1 VFDQQE
7 TWLEEKDAPEKPI
20 GTNGNTLAFTLSV
33 DIDGIG
39 DIKNLGVKE
48 AVEDAGQFFV
58 DYLKKHGIKNSVYC
72 LFSGGGIY
80 VHLHHGMFTIAEYN
94 DPEQTAKEFTILGKA
109 FNLLIAEVSR
119 EFFHQYCEHIGKV
132 KFDKLNNQKRTFKTI
147 FSIHKR
153 LPYAVIPLNPE
164 EIKISFSRA
173 SLPLSNEVIEEG
185 KAWYSSFDIDERPS
199 LGEMLKP
206 FLDEAMENESTTA
219 GCSTGTISRKPAPI
233 LRENF
238 PPCIKNI
245 IRTATNAEG
254 RHRALGVLATYLY
267 QAGWEEDAAHDL
279 WEEVADRCGVEDRVF
294 RTEWG
299 RVCCPNCDTMK
310 KNTGGYPNLNLY
322 GMNMCSSDLGCLKAH
337 WPGEYNALAMKAS
350 PGFVMAIDDTAEPLP
365 TRLAN
370 LARRNCMELWHTP
383 GGKAYIT
390 LNLAGHKEYKVLD
403 SKPIKAWLSRLAS
416 DFLGET
422 ASATNLKSV
431 ITLLEGIAL
440 YDGHEYELHVRKAE
454 QDGKIYVDMGD
465 ASWKALEISKDGWK
479 IIDSCPIRFFR
490 PKSLLP
496 MLMPETGGKIE
507 DLKQIINVSDND
519 TWIRTTAWLTQV
531 FWCKGPYVHLHI
543 RGAQGSAKSDM
554 ANNIKR
560 IADPS
565 RAPKRHLPK
574 ASRDLMMAGQN
585 ESIPSF
591 DNVSEF
597 SDEIADTICTMAT
610 GGASA
615 ARELYTDSDEA
626 LIYSKCP
633 IIMNGIADPSQRG
646 DLIDRLMI
654 LDLESISE
662 DHRVS
667 ESEMQ
672 RRMATYAPKLLG
684 VLLDATVTGLINFDK
699 VVLHKSPRMAD
710 FAQWAIACSGVMGW
724 EPDEFM
730 DIYQITR
737 TAAQTDMA
745 ETNILMRA
753 IKRFAEKQ
761 PDTWEGTSTELLTS
775 LNTQDCIIAGHE
787 PDGWPRAAQ
796 NMGTEVRR
804 LVQPAESQ
812 CVNINFFRKGGKN
825 LISIR
830 YQPTNPMADCVPS
843 EKSYTTKIDSKVTC
857 VSNVSFLE
865 KTIIYRKED
874 TV

>member
-1 VFDQQE
+1 MTQ
-7 TWLEEKDAPEKPI
+7 
-20 GTNGNTLAFTLSV
+20 
-33 DIDGIG
+33 
-39 DIKNLGVKE
+39 
-48 AVEDAGQFFV
+48 
-58 DYLKKHGIKNSVYC
+58 
-72 LFSGGGIY
+72 
-80 VHLHHGMFTIAEYN
+80 
-94 DPEQTAKEFTILGKA
+94 
-109 FNLLIAEVSR
+109 
-119 EFFHQYCEHIGKV
+119 
-132 KFDKLNNQKRTFKTI
+132 
-147 FSIHKR
+147 
-153 LPYAVIPLNPE
+153 
-164 EIKISFSRA
+164 
-173 SLPLSNEVIEEG
+173 
-185 KAWYSSFDIDERPS
+185 
-199 LGEMLKP
+199 
-206 FLDEAMENESTTA
+206 
-219 GCSTGTISRKPAPI
+219 
-233 LRENF
+233 
-238 PPCIKNI
+238 
-245 IRTATNAEG
+245 
-254 RHRALGVLATYLY
+254 
-267 QAGWEEDAAHDL
+267 
-279 WEEVADRCGVEDRVF
+279 
-294 RTEWG
+294 
-299 RVCCPNCDTMK
+299 
-310 KNTGGYPNLNLY
+310 NTGNYPNLNLH
-322 GMNMCSSDLGCLKAH
+322 GLNMCSSDLGCVHAH

-350 PGFVMAIDDTAEPLP
+350 PDFAMATDDTAGPFP

-370 LARRNCMELWHTP
+370 LVRQNCMELWHTP

-465 ASWKALEISKDGWK
+465 ASWKAIEISKDGWK

-496 MLMPETGGKIE
+496 MLMPETGGEIA

-662 DHRVS
+662 DRRIS
-667 ESEMQ
+667 ETEMQ
-672 RRMATYAPKLLG
+672 RRMDKYAPKLLG
-684 VLLDATVTGLINFDK
+684 VLLDATVNGLRNFDN
-699 VVLHKSPRMAD
+699 VVLGKSPRMAD
-710 FAQWAIACSGVMGW
+710 FAQWAIACSGIMGW
-724 EPDEFM
+724 DPEEFLE
-730 DIYQITR
+730 IYQNSR
-737 TAAQTDMA
+737 KAAQEDMA
-745 ETNILMRA
+745 ETNVLMRA
-753 IKRFAEKQ
+753 IRLFAISQKE
-761 PDTWEGTSTELLTS
+761 PWEGTSTDLLSEL
-775 LNTQDCIIAGHE
+775 NRRECISTGHE

-796 NMGTEVRR
+796 NMGTAVRR

-812 CVNINFFRKGGKN
+812 CVDIKFLRKGGKN
-825 LISIR
+825 LIVIR
-830 YQPTNPMADCVPS
+830 YQPTNPLGDCVPS
-843 EKSYTTKIDSKVTC
+843 EKAYTTKIDSKVTC

-865 KTIIYRKED
+865 KTIIYRK
-874 TV
+874 